1 MARRD
6 AFSGLRGSP
15 SSNADDE
22 SRSIDMPTFS
32 EKQDIKQPLD
42 LIPTAQRR
50 KKRNRDWEQAH
61 RAETV
66 TYRGVPRECHEW
78 IEEIADGLSV
88 PRDEVVRAFLE
99 FGVKQY
105 HWGQLALIVFPKAQ
119 RMTLYPE
126 GDKKTLVSPSQSKE
140 ISGWLN
146 EAFPVATKRER
157 GVKKK
162 KGKKDGAVPHRWEIR
177 VTYRIPILLKEEIRS
192 IAEEHT
198 LPVGEVVWFFI
209 EQALKAFRD
218 GNLPLQP
225 APKVIGKTLFQDRC

>member
-6 AFSGLRGSP
+6 AFSGLREAP
-15 SSNADDE
+15 SSNADEDG
-22 SRSIDMPTFS
+22 RSVDMPAFS

-78 IEEIADGLSV
+78 IEEIAEGLAV

-105 HWGQLALIVFPKAQ
+105 RCGQLTLIAYPKAQ
-119 RMTLYPE
+119 RMTLFPE
-126 GDKKTLVSPSQSKE
+126 GERKTLVSPAQSKE
-140 ISGWLN
+140 INAWLN
-146 EAFPVATKRER
+146 EAFPVAVKNER
-157 GVKKK
+157 GAKRK
-162 KGKKDGAVPHRWEIR
+162 KGRKDQAVCSRWEIR
-177 VTYRIPILLKEEIRS
+177 VTYRIPVLLKEEIRS
-192 IAEEHT
+192 IANEHT

-209 EQALKAFRD
+209 EQALQAFRN
-218 GNLPLQP
+218 GSLSLQP
-225 APKVIGKTLFQDRC
+225 APKMIGKTLFQGR

>member
-6 AFSGLRGSP
+6 AFYGLREAP
-15 SSNADDE
+15 SSNADEED
-22 SRSIDMPTFS
+22 RPVDMPVFS

-50 KKRNRDWEQAH
+50 KKRNRDWEQVH

-78 IEEIADGLSV
+78 IEEIADGFAV

-105 HWGQLALIVFPKAQ
+105 RGGQLALIAYPKAQ
-119 RMTLYPE
+119 RMTLFPE
-126 GDKKTLVSPSQSKE
+126 GERKTLLSSTQNKE
-140 ISGWLN
+140 INAWLN
-146 EAFPVATKRER
+146 DAFPVAMKNER
-157 GVKKK
+157 GAKRK
-162 KGKKDGAVPHRWEIR
+162 KGKKDSAGGVRWEIR
-177 VTYRIPILLKEEIRS
+177 VTYRIPVLLKEEIRS
-192 IAEEHT
+192 IANEHT

-209 EQALKAFRD
+209 EQALQAFRN
-218 GNLPLQP
+218 GSLSLQP
-225 APKVIGKTLFQDRC
+225 APKMIGKTLFQGR

>member
-6 AFSGLRGSP
+6 AFSGLR
-15 SSNADDE
+15 E
-22 SRSIDMPTFS
+22 PTS
-32 EKQDIKQPLD
+32 LNGEVEQQRPDVPAVPERQDKRQPLD

-50 KKRNRDWEQAH
+50 KKRNRNWEQIH

-66 TYRGVPRECHEW
+66 TYRGVPHEYHEW
-78 IEEIADGLSV
+78 IEELAEGLSV

-105 HWGQLALIVFPKAQ
+105 RCGQLTLFAYPKAQ
-119 RMTLYPE
+119 RMTLFPE
-126 GDKKTLVSPSQSKE
+126 GEKKTLAAPSQSKE

-146 EAFPVATKRER
+146 EAFPVAAKRER
-157 GVKKK
+157 GAKKK
-162 KGKKDGAVPHRWEIR
+162 KGKKDKAVPPRWEIR
-177 VTYRIPILLKEEIRS
+177 VTYRIPVLLKEEVRS

-225 APKVIGKTLFQDRC
+225 APKVIGKTLFQD